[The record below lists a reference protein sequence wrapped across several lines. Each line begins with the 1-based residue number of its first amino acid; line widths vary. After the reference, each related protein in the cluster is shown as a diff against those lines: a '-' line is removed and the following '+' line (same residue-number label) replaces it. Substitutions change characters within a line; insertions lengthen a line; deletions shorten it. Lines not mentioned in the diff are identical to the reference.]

1 MLCNLSKISLML
13 LLTTITTGR
22 CVKVMTNPASG
33 NIVVRGKAEGPKCSG
48 MVSTFIA
55 QISTVTVHVLHGES
69 KFALSENHGS
79 LTRECQLNMCTS
91 LDRAQ
96 ANTSSVLR
104 IKLDT
109 RLLITGCWTMRSKK
123 RQMLQSWQ
131 SFQRCCQSEFWH

>member
-1 MLCNLSKISLML
+1 ML

-33 NIVVRGKAEGPKCSG
+33 NIVVRGKAEGPKCGG
-48 MVSTFIA
+48 MASTFIT
-55 QISTVTVHVLHGES
+55 QISTVTAHALHGES

-91 LDRAQ
+91 LDGAQ

-109 RLLITGCWTMRSKK
+109 RLLITGYWKMRSKK
-123 RQMLQSWQ
+123 RQCFDHGSHF
-131 SFQRCCQSEFWH
+131 SGAVRVSSGTEKAR